1 MKSIP
6 ESDVIFGPYDEKD
19 LFYIEKSELYKSL
32 REGLKTVEF
41 ILRASATEQ
50 GIVFVEAKSNGSN
63 PENKDTS
70 EEKRKKFE
78 KFYTDVPD
86 KFVDSLGIYTAAIL
100 KRYSD
105 ASEVGEN
112 LALADLKDVKL
123 TFALVITNPATQIEW
138 LAPMKAELEERLR
151 RWMKIWDIDVV
162 VLNQDLAKRWGLIQD
177 SAD

>member
-1 MKSIP
+1 M
-6 ESDVIFGPYDEKD
+6 
-19 LFYIEKSELYKSL
+19 
-32 REGLKTVEF
+32 
-41 ILRASATEQ
+41 
-50 GIVFVEAKSNGSN
+50 
-63 PENKDTS
+63 
-70 EEKRKKFE
+70 
-78 KFYTDVPD
+78 
-86 KFVDSLGIYTAAIL
+86 DSLGIYTAAIL

-123 TFALVITNPATQIEW
+123 TFVLVITNPAAQIEW

-162 VLNQDLAKRWGLIQD
+162 VLNQDLAKRWGLIQN

>member
-1 MKSIP
+1 M
-6 ESDVIFGPYDEKD
+6 
-19 LFYIEKSELYKSL
+19 
-32 REGLKTVEF
+32 
-41 ILRASATEQ
+41 
-50 GIVFVEAKSNGSN
+50 
-63 PENKDTS
+63 
-70 EEKRKKFE
+70 
-78 KFYTDVPD
+78 
-86 KFVDSLGIYTAAIL
+86 DSLGIYTAAIL

-123 TFALVITNPATQIEW
+123 TFALVITNPAAQIEW

-162 VLNQDLAKRWGLIQD
+162 VLNQDLEKRWGLIQN